1 MQLQHLKNLRV
12 QIEVFYT
19 QGSLV
24 TLIKGIVD
32 QLKERLKDL
41 EVILRRFHNDSF
53 YDLTVHLSDYCA
65 FAQETACQD
74 HYVIMMI
81 LYVELADQGVFS
93 QEPLEDP

>member
-1 MQLQHLKNLRV
+1 MQLQHLKYLRV
-12 QIEVFYT
+12 QIKVFYT

-24 TLIKGIVD
+24 TLLKGIVD

-41 EVILRRFHNDSF
+41 EVILRRFHDDSF
-53 YDLTVHLSDYCA
+53 YDLAVHLSDYCV

-81 LYVELADQGVFS
+81 LYVELAD
-93 QEPLEDP
+93 